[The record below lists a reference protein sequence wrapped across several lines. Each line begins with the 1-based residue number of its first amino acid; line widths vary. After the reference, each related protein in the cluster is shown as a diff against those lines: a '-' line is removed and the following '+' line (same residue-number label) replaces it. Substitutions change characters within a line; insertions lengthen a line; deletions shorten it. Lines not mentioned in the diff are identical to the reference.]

1 MKKKAVIFG
10 TGTLAELVDFYL
22 TCDSAYEVVAFCSE
36 NPDSDSFCDR
46 PLVNFET
53 VESHFPPK
61 HYEMFVA
68 IGYRQMNSLRKNFCE
83 QARAKGYKLLS
94 YISSKATFWNKNNA
108 VGDNV
113 FVFENNNIQPF
124 VSIGDGVIMWSGNHI
139 GHHSNIGS
147 YSFLTSHV
155 VISGF
160 CNIGEQNFFGVNS
173 TIVDGTIT
181 GKKSLI
187 AAGALVTKKI
197 LDNQVITAPK
207 GIILDKNSEY
217 FLR

>member
-10 TGTLAELVDFYL
+10 AGTLAELVNFYL
-22 TCDSAYEVVAFCSE
+22 THDSTYEVVAFCSE
-36 NPDSDSFCDR
+36 NPNSDSFCGK
-46 PLVNFET
+46 PLVNFES
-53 VESHFPPK
+53 VENHFFPTN
-61 HYEMFVA
+61 YEMFVA
-68 IGYRQMNSLRKNFCE
+68 VGYRKMNEIRKIFCE
-83 QARAKGYKLLS
+83 KANSKGYTLLS

-108 VGDNV
+108 IGENV
-113 FVFENNNIQPF
+113 FIFENNNIQPF

-139 GHHSNIGS
+139 GHHSKIGS

-160 CNIGEQNFFGVNS
+160 CDIGEQNFFGVNS
-173 TIVDGTIT
+173 TIVDGTVT

-187 AAGALVTKKI
+187 GAGALVTKKV